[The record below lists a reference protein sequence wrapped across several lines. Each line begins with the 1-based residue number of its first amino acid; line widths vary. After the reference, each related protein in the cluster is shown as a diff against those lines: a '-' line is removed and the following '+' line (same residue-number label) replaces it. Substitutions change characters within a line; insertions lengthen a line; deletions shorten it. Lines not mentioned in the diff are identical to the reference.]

1 MKEIKRIQSALRPH
15 LPWHGARLAFVALF
29 LSKPMIV
36 EPKADFA
43 PAATFS
49 AAHSLNLSWRPSDFD
64 QAFQLFCPRTE
75 LNDN

>member
-29 LSKPMIV
+29 LSKPMVV

-43 PAATFS
+43 PAATFF
-49 AAHSLNLSWRPSDFD
+49 AAHSLIFLGAHLTLTKLFN
-64 QAFQLFCPRTE
+64 FCPRTE